1 MVSTSGAS
9 GTKAGRIDPAG
20 DACVFVAP
28 RTGNAMVGANAVNG
42 ETLREVLQ
50 DARELPGAAE
60 IAALET
66 AALSEAGKACR
77 GRRSARSA

>member
-1 MVSTSGAS
+1 
-9 GTKAGRIDPAG
+9 
-20 DACVFVAP
+20 
-28 RTGNAMVGANAVNG
+28 MVGANAVNG

>member
-1 MVSTSGAS
+1 M
-9 GTKAGRIDPAG
+9 
-20 DACVFVAP
+20 
-28 RTGNAMVGANAVNG
+28 AVDG

-66 AALSEAGKACR
+66 AALSEAGE
-77 GRRSARSA
+77 GGPRSEIRALGVMAMAQLGQITQKITRLAALLGGESGGTRS